1 MSEGEE
7 EIPTRLT
14 NVELAK
20 IVKEQVADN
29 KKLRASLEQ
38 RDKENAEKD
47 RLIKSMLER
56 LLALEKKDKSIKLD
70 EEIRDEEDKEEPK
83 KEEDAE
89 EVRIG
94 KLEKS
99 IRNED
104 RRVRTDLPIYG
115 GKMDDEELID
125 WFCAMENFFECE
137 GIEEKEKVKIAKS
150 RLKGHT
156 FLWWD
161 CIQADRWKNGKPKI
175 TS

>member
-1 MSEGEE
+1 MYQVDQAAMSEGEE

-56 LLALEKKDKSIKLD
+56 LSALEKKDKSIKLD
-70 EEIRDEEDKEEPK
+70 EEIRDEEEEEESKEE
-83 KEEDAE
+83 EDPEA
-89 EVRIG
+89 VRMA
-94 KLEKS
+94 KLAKA

-104 RRVRTDLPIYG
+104 RRVRTDLPMYG

-125 WFCAMENFFECE
+125 WFGAMENCFECE

-150 RLKGHT
+150 RLKGHAL
-156 FLWWD
+156 LWWD
-161 CIQADRWKNGKPKI
+161 CI
-175 TS
+175 